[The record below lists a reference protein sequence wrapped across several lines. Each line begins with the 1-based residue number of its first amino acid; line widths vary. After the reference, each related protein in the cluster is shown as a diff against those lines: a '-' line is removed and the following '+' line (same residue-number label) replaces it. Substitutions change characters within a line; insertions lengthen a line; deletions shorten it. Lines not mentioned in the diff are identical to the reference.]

1 MVAKGTTVRSCLP
14 ATPFMAKFKIKH
26 TVLRFFYILLTVFP
40 GLLSAHSLPDSGL
53 VAAYPLDG
61 HAKAPEQREFSG
73 KTLRTKAVADRN
85 GQAGRALG
93 FHPGPGMEFSQ
104 AELPLDISPDALPV
118 VTITCWIKAAET
130 FKYLTPLRSGD
141 KKQRGLLTD
150 RHRGSQ
156 RWSASAGRDGIIHGS
171 PALKDQ
177 WTFIA
182 LIYDAPNEQARLIV
196 NNQVFGGRAR
206 QRKNNP
212 STIIG
217 AFNGA
222 MDELMVYNRA
232 LSLEE
237 IEKLYGS
244 PIDINRED
252 FAIDDRSAYR
262 RRMEAQ
268 RNPEVEAGQ
277 QFIPGYEE
285 LIIRDS
291 VHSPNTLHIF
301 GRGDTITVLRQAGD
315 NWLEVSNQKGE
326 KGYISAS
333 SLISNAFRTGKTK
346 SVFRFTNWLGQLF
359 MMNKAW
365 NWFFV
370 ALFTLLLAMALKYR
384 KQLNEWFI
392 ALGGKAET
400 EAAGSRNEGI
410 VTTRRFG
417 RLDRYFPVTRPKWW
431 SISPGIVFALMLLGG
446 SIWDT
451 AETQW
456 FFNEGAHIIPS
467 GFTLAIHWV
476 LWSLSLI
483 IILLILAITI
493 ESLHIA
499 GPWAGLLRLAMLL
512 ILNLMAVVV
521 CFYLAVGIILVI
533 FGFVLFVIALFSLL
547 GRRR

>member
-1 MVAKGTTVRSCLP
+1 MLYRSRSPEPP
-14 ATPFMAKFKIKH
+14 AMLIFKKKHIALKFAIIIP
-26 TVLRFFYILLTVFP
+26 VLIPAF
-40 GLLSAHSLPDSGL
+40 LSAQSLPDSGL
-53 VAAYPLDG
+53 VAAYLLDG
-61 HAKAPEQREFSG
+61 NAKAVNAGQFSG
-73 KTLRTKAVADRN
+73 KTLRTKAVADRS
-85 GQAGRALG
+85 GREGRALG
-93 FHPGPGMEFSQ
+93 FQPGPGMEFSQ
-104 AELPLDISPDALPV
+104 AELPLDISPNALPV
-118 VTITCWIKAAET
+118 VTITCWIKAGET

-141 KKQRGLLTD
+141 KKQRGILTD
-150 RHRGSQ
+150 KHRGSQ
-156 RWSASAGRDGIIHGS
+156 RWSASAGSDGVIHGS
-171 PALKDQ
+171 PVLKDQ

-206 QRKNNP
+206 QRKSNP
-212 STIIG
+212 TTIIG

-222 MDELMVYNRA
+222 MDDLMIYNRA

-237 IEKLYGS
+237 LEMLYGS

-252 FAIDDRSAYR
+252 FAIDDRSGYR

-268 RNPEVEAGQ
+268 RNPAVEAGQ

-291 VHSPNTLHIF
+291 VHSPNTLHLF
-301 GRGDTITVLRQAGD
+301 GHGDTITVLSQAGD

-333 SLISNAFRTGKTK
+333 SLISNAYRTGKTK

-365 NWFFV
+365 NWFFA
-370 ALFTLLLAMALKYR
+370 ALFTLLLGMALKYR
-384 KQLNEWFI
+384 GQLNDWFI

-410 VTTRRFG
+410 VTTRRFS
-417 RLDRYFPVTRPKWW
+417 RLDRYFPVNRPKWW

-446 SIWDT
+446 SIWDS

-456 FFNEGAHIIPS
+456 FFNEGASIIPA
-467 GFTLAIHWV
+467 GFMYPIHWV

-483 IILLILAITI
+483 IILLILAIAI

-499 GPWAGLLRLAMLL
+499 GPWAGLFRLAMLL

-533 FGFVLFVIALFSLL
+533 FGFILFVFALFSLL
-547 GRRR
+547 SRKR

>member
-1 MVAKGTTVRSCLP
+1 MAKETALLYRP
-14 ATPFMAKFKIKH
+14 AETPFMAIFKMKH
-26 TVLRFFYILLTVFP
+26 PVLKLLHIFLIIIP
-40 GLLSAHSLPDSGL
+40 GLLSAQSLPDSGL

-61 HAKAPEQREFSG
+61 NARAPEHREFSG

-93 FHPGPGMEFSQ
+93 FQPGPGMEFSQ
-104 AELPLDISPDALPV
+104 AELPLNISPDTFPV
-118 VTITCWIKAAET
+118 ITITCWIKAGET

-141 KKQRGLLTD
+141 KKQRGVLTD

-171 PALKDQ
+171 PVLKDQ

-206 QRKNNP
+206 QRKSNP

-222 MDELMVYNRA
+222 MDELKVYNRA

-237 IEKLYGS
+237 LEALYGK
-244 PIDINRED
+244 PIDVNIED
-252 FAIDDRSAYR
+252 FVIKDRSSYR
-262 RRMEAQ
+262 RKMEAR
-268 RNPEVEAGQ
+268 RNPAVEAGQ
-277 QFIPGYEE
+277 QFVAGYEE

-301 GRGDTITVLRQAGD
+301 GPGDTITVLGQAGD
-315 NWLEVSNQKGE
+315 NWLEVSNQNGE

-333 SLISNAFRTGKTK
+333 SLISNAYRTGKTK

-365 NWFFV
+365 NWFFA
-370 ALFTLLLAMALKYR
+370 ALFTLLLAVALKYR
-384 KQLNEWFI
+384 KPLNDWFI

-400 EAAGSRNEGI
+400 EASGSRNEGI
-410 VTTRRFG
+410 VTTRKPVI
-417 RLDRYFPVTRPKWW
+417 LDRYFPVVRPKWW
-431 SISPGIVFALMLLGG
+431 IISPGIVFALMLLGG
-446 SIWDT
+446 SIWDP

-456 FFNEGAHIIPS
+456 FFNEGARIIPT

-483 IILLILAITI
+483 IILLILAITA

-499 GPWAGLLRLAMLL
+499 GPWAGMLRLAILL

-533 FGFVLFVIALFSLL
+533 FGFILFVVALFTLL
-547 GRRR
+547 GRKR